1 MRSNRSNPLEPLER
15 KARRKVS
22 AARENDVNFPVTCR
36 TRRCERGFHL
46 T

>member
-1 MRSNRSNPLEPLER
+1 MRSNRSNPLER